1 MKDNNVKFVINSKKK
16 EYTPKDGEKILYYD
30 IEIHKLDESELA

>member
-16 EYTPKDGEKILYYD
+16 EYTPKGRNYD